1 MTDHKKRICERKS
14 FVYNAYINKAENV
27 AVTDLV
33 LDLARKYK
41 VTAVQIYNDIKE
53 MKNGIN

>member
-1 MTDHKKRICERKS
+1 MTDHKKRVRERKS
-14 FVYNAYINKAENV
+14 FVYNAYTNKPEDI

-53 MKNGIN
+53 MKNGTN